1 MKNQIVVDIVWWR
14 VTSVFSFMKA
24 KAVSESQVEMTEI
37 VMPQDTNSLGTI
49 FGGRVM
55 QWMDIAA
62 AISGFRHCRT
72 AVVTACVDA
81 LGFHSPIKIGEIV
94 SIKASV
100 NYTGKTSMEIGV
112 RVDAEDPITGKTKHA
127 SSAYFT
133 FVATDNTGRPIA
145 VPPVKPV
152 SQVEKRRYKDGEKRR
167 AARLEMREKTHAR

>member
-1 MKNQIVVDIVWWR
+1 
-14 VTSVFSFMKA
+14 MKA

-37 VMPQDTNSLGTI
+37 VMPQDTNTLGTI

-55 QWMDIAA
+55 QWMDIAGA
-62 AISGFRHCRT
+62 VCGFRHCRT
-72 AVVTACVDA
+72 AVVTASVDA
-81 LGFHSPIKIGEIV
+81 LCFHSPIKIGEIV

-112 RVDAEDPITGKTKHA
+112 RVDSEDPITGSKKHA

-145 VPPVKPV
+145 VPAVKPV
-152 SQVEKRRYKDGEKRR
+152 SPTEKRRYKD
-167 AARLEMREKTHAR
+167 AARRREIRLQIREKTNAS

>member
-1 MKNQIVVDIVWWR
+1 M
-14 VTSVFSFMKA
+14 FSFMKA

-37 VMPQDTNSLGTI
+37 VMPQDTNTLGTI

-62 AISGFRHCRT
+62 AICGFRHCRT

-112 RVDAEDPITGKTKHA
+112 RVDAEDPITGQKKHA

-133 FVATDNTGRPIA
+133 FVATDNTGRPIP

-152 SQVEKRRYKDGEKRR
+152 SAVEKRRYKDGEKRR
-167 AARLEMREKTHAR
+167 ATRLEMREKTNAC

>member
-1 MKNQIVVDIVWWR
+1 
-14 VTSVFSFMKA
+14 MKA
-24 KAVSESQVEMTEI
+24 KTVSESQVEMTEI

-62 AISGFRHCRT
+62 AICGFRHCRT
-72 AVVTACVDA
+72 AVVTASVDA
-81 LGFHSPIKIGEIV
+81 LSFHCPIKIGEIV

-112 RVDAEDPITGKTKHA
+112 RVDCEDPITGQKKHA

-133 FVATDNTGRPIA
+133 FVATNNIGRPIS
-145 VPPVKPV
+145 VPTLKPV
-152 SQVEKRRYKDGEKRR
+152 SKVEQRRYKDAEKRR
-167 AARLEMREKTHAR
+167 ELRLQMREKTNAG